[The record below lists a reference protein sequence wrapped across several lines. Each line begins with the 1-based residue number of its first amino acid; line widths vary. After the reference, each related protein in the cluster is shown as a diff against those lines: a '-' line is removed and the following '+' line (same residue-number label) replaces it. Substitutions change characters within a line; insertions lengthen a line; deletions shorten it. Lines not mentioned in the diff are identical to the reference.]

1 MTCSTEIPDF
11 SQPIPGPGPV
21 GRGPR
26 HTVEDTF
33 QTHRGDVRLSGARRS
48 EPNAPGMGT
57 LTPREREQLL
67 LRLEAYADAPGE
79 PTRYAENTVQAD
91 LVSAFRDGDRHYLLC
106 VPAGGKPVRID
117 VTGRLGALFA
127 YLGAVVEKAGL

>member
-1 MTCSTEIPDF
+1 MTCSREIPDF
-11 SQPIPGPGPV
+11 SQP
-21 GRGPR
+21 
-26 HTVEDTF
+26 
-33 QTHRGDVRLSGARRS
+33 HRADVRLSGARRI

-57 LTPREREQLL
+57 LSPRDREALL
-67 LRLEAYADAPGE
+67 LRLEAHADAPHE

-117 VTGRLGALFA
+117 VTGRIGALFA
-127 YLGAVVEKAGL
+127 YLGAAVEKAGL